1 MTKLHVGGIGL
12 FRKKFDYLEL
22 ACREARSGD
31 DIILHKNVSV
41 TSCRLPG
48 GVTIEGNNHTITTT
62 TGDTAIWTE
71 NSARVEIRNVSFR
84 VRNQSRALVAIGSEI
99 TLENVTAKYIKRY
112 RSKELYP
119 AILVVDNNE
128 KDKST
133 VKIDNSNILAK
144 IGIDTNGDVTI
155 NNCRIGELLHTPISR
170 IKCNTFKSLNNV
182 YSNTQLIVDRN
193 GISDNDET
201 LGNLY
206 FLGDYKINNLRGFL
220 DFDNAKK
227 KHLTYYRS
235 FMQEWF
241 RDNGLTT
248 CLVRLGRGKYILDNL
263 SLLKNLET
271 GNIVENISDMKLYL
285 LWIYDSDV
293 TLKNSELKSNPAL
306 FKSGTLTFENTKD
319 SLKWLY
325 NPKATTIVNK
335 NSTSSLLDAKN
346 SNSPQNRQ
354 SALQEIDNQIG
365 QGNVK
370 QKLREVISMAQQ
382 RVYQKQLAEK
392 SGTVYNEDTGFSNH
406 MIFSG
411 SAGTGKTTF
420 ARLVGKALFEG
431 GVLPENKFTEASPKD
446 LVAGYVGQTRTKTHE
461 LIMKSLGGVL
471 FIDEAYGLDENGK
484 NSSFNKEAIDQ
495 LIADMENYRDQ
506 LVVIMAGYTTDMRS
520 FINNGNEGLR
530 SRFNNWVGF
539 EDYTPEELL
548 DILWSM
554 LSKQNAI
561 VTDDEVISA
570 LGYEVSYLSQYIS
583 GNGRF
588 VRNFVQKIME
598 KKAFR
603 LSYITDID
611 QLDTKEQYQILNTIT
626 LDDVQKAVD
635 EMKKQYEIADEYI
648 QETDA
653 FLDDDMVID
662 ISVEDFDR
670 ALAEKNRRFKSEE

>member
-71 NSARVEIRNVSFR
+71 NSTRVEIRNVNFR
-84 VRNQSRALVAIGSEI
+84 VRNQSRALAAIDSEI

-133 VKIDNSNILAK
+133 IKIDNSSILAK
-144 IGIDTNGDVTI
+144 IGIDINGDVTI

-170 IKCNTFKSLNNV
+170 IKCNIFKSLNNV
-182 YSNTQLIVDRN
+182 YSNMQLIVDRN

-227 KHLTYYRS
+227 KH
-235 FMQEWF
+235 
-241 RDNGLTT
+241 
-248 CLVRLGRGKYILDNL
+248 ILDNL
-263 SLLKNLET
+263 SLLMNLET

-446 LVAGYVGQTRTKTHE
+446 LIAGYVGQTRTKTHA

-530 SRFNNWVGF
+530 SRFNNWVEF

-548 DILWSM
+548 DILWNM

-561 VTDDEVISA
+561 VTDDEVVSA

-603 LSYITDID
+603 LSYITDIN

-635 EMKKQYEIADEYI
+635 EMKKQYEIANEYI
-648 QETDA
+648 QEADA
-653 FLDDDMVID
+653 FLDDDMIID